1 MDALN
6 LGVRPGAFVIRDVIR
21 HEQTG
26 LLVDPKRGVIYGS
39 AGAPVGGVCGD
50 GYVRLG
56 ARRRTGCIYAHRLI
70 WETVNG
76 PIPAGLYIDHL
87 NGRKADNRIA
97 NLEAVTPSENAFRA
111 IAAGLVPIGE
121 AKAQAKLTE
130 GDVRAIR
137 RTVGEVP
144 TREWA
149 RRLGVDPAVVRAVRH
164 GRTWRHVSQPARRHR
179 KRPSHGRSGSNRP
192 DSRGGWQ
199 IATPERMPK
208 VSAGAGGPGE
218 RNPEGDA

>member
-6 LGVRPGAFVIRDVIR
+6 LGVRPGAFVIRDLIR
-21 HEQTG
+21 HEQSG
-26 LLVDPKRGVIYGS
+26 LLVDPKPGKIYG
-39 AGAPVGGVCGD
+39 AWGTPIGAICAD

-56 ARRRTGCIYAHRLI
+56 GRRKGYLYAHRLI
-70 WETVNG
+70 WETVHG
-76 PIPAGLYIDHL
+76 PIPPGLYIDHL

-97 NLEAVTPSENAFRA
+97 NLDAVTPSENAFRA
-111 IAAGLVPIGE
+111 IAAGLVPVGE
-121 AKAQAKLTE
+121 ARAQAKLTD

-208 VSAGAGGPGE
+208 VSAGAGEPGE

>member
-6 LGVRPGAFVIRDVIR
+6 LGLRPGAFVIRDVIR

-76 PIPAGLYIDHL
+76 PIPPGLYIDHL

-111 IAAGLVPIGE
+111 IAMGLVPIGE
-121 AKAQAKLTE
+121 ARSQAKLSE
-130 GDVRAIR
+130 ADVRAIR
-137 RTVGEVP
+137 RTVGKVA

-149 RRLGVDPAVVRAVRH
+149 RRLGVDPAAVRDVRN
-164 GRTWRHVSQPARRHR
+164 GTTWRHVSLRSRAKPAKPTRRGR
-179 KRPSHGRSGSNRP
+179 RPR
-192 DSRGGWQ
+192 
-199 IATPERMPK
+199 
-208 VSAGAGGPGE
+208 
-218 RNPEGDA
+218 